1 MLLINELTKLNDIDL
16 KGLKFYERIFLDT
29 LQTFLNIYFNSY
41 YCMFHSFCTE
51 CELRYQGKNTNMLR
65 TQLL

>member
-41 YCMFHSFCTE
+41 YCMFHIFLVHLILE
-51 CELRYQGKNTNMLR
+51 ILIN
-65 TQLL
+65 LLM

>member
-41 YCMFHSFCTE
+41 YFYFPQS
-51 CELRYQGKNTNMLR
+51 LNL
-65 TQLL
+65 